1 MINKAIPYGKQF
13 IDREDIK
20 SVINVLKSD
29 WITQGPKIKEF
40 EEILCSYTV
49 AKYSVAVSNGTA
61 ALHLAALAAGIKA
74 GDEVITSPITFAASA
89 NCILYAGG
97 KPVFCDVEKDT
108 GNMDLNKIEHLINK
122 KTKAIIPVHYS
133 GHPVDL
139 EKIKEIAKK
148 SNIIVIEEAA
158 HALGA
163 EYKGNK
169 IGSCKY
175 SDMTILSFHPVKHI
189 TTGEGGAILTNN
201 EDLYKRLLE
210 LRAHGI
216 VKDNFRYFDLE
227 VDGAWYYEMQ
237 YLGFNYRITDFQCAL
252 GISQMKKLTR
262 FVERRREIADIYR
275 KELSNIKEIK
285 LPEEKSYAKSSYH
298 LFPVRF
304 ENEKVRKKVFDFL
317 RSKNILVQV
326 HYIPVYWHPYYRELG
341 YKKGIC
347 PVAEDFYKSEIS
359 IPMFPSMTN
368 KDVKYVCNTIKE
380 FFNTI

>member
-1 MINKAIPYGKQF
+1 MINKVIPYGKQF
-13 IDREDIK
+13 VDREDIK
-20 SVINVLKSD
+20 LVINVLKSD

-40 EEILCSYTV
+40 EDILCSYTG
-49 AKYSVAVSNGTA
+49 AKYAVAVSNGTA
-61 ALHLAALAAGIKA
+61 ALHLAALASGING
-74 GDEVITSPITFAASA
+74 GDEVITSPITFVASA

-108 GNMDLNKIEHLINK
+108 GNIDVNKIEHLINK
-122 KTKAIIPVHYS
+122 RTKAIIPVHYS

-139 EKIKEIAKK
+139 EKIKKIAKK
-148 SNIIVIEEAA
+148 YNLLVIEDAA
-158 HALGA
+158 HALGS
-163 EYKGNK
+163 EYKGDK

-189 TTGEGGAILTNN
+189 TTGEGGAVLTNN
-201 EDLYKRLLE
+201 ENLYKRLLA

-216 VKDNFRYFDLE
+216 VKDNFKYFDPE
-227 VDGAWYYEMQ
+227 VDGVWYYEMQ

-252 GISQMKKLTR
+252 GISQMKKLTY

-285 LPEEKSYAKSSYH
+285 LTEEKSYAKSSYH

-304 ENEKVRKKVFDFL
+304 ESEEVRKKVFDFL

-347 PVAEDFYKSEIS
+347 PIAEDFYKSEIS
-359 IPMFPSMTN
+359 IPVFPSMTN

-380 FFNTI
+380 FFKKI

>member
-1 MINKAIPYGKQF
+1 L
-13 IDREDIK
+13 
-20 SVINVLKSD
+20 VINVLKSD

-40 EEILCSYTV
+40 EDILCSYTG
-49 AKYSVAVSNGTA
+49 AKYAVAVSNGTA
-61 ALHLAALAAGIKA
+61 ALHLAALASGING
-74 GDEVITSPITFAASA
+74 GDEVITSPITFVASA
-89 NCILYAGG
+89 NCILYVGG

-108 GNMDLNKIEHLINK
+108 GNIDVNKIEHLINK
-122 KTKAIIPVHYS
+122 KTKAIVPVHYS

-139 EKIKEIAKK
+139 EKIKKIAKK
-148 SNIIVIEEAA
+148 YNLLVIEDAA
-158 HALGA
+158 HALGS
-163 EYKGNK
+163 EYKGDK

-201 EDLYKRLLE
+201 ENLYKRLLA

-216 VKDNFRYFDLE
+216 VKDNFKYFDPE
-227 VDGAWYYEMQ
+227 VDGVWYYEMQ

-252 GISQMKKLTR
+252 GISQMKKLTY

-326 HYIPVYWHPYYRELG
+326 HYIPIYWHPYYRELG